1 MSGATFAWWLLIVV
15 IISWIIWVLA
25 DHYSR

>member
-1 MSGATFAWWLLIVV
+1 MSGATFAWWLLVVV